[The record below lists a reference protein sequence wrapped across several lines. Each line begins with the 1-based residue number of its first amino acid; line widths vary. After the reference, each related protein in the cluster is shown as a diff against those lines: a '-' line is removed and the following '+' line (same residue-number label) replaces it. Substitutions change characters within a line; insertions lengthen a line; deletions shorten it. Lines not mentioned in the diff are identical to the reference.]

1 MKIFRTILDKMYSV
15 KFINKYFKPI
25 LNALDEAMFGTD
37 KTTAG
42 TPHISDS
49 LDIKRYMSIVII
61 CLMPA
66 TLASIYFFGIKIILM
81 IAVSYAAGGIVE
93 VLFAIIRKKEIHEG
107 FLVTGI
113 IFPLTLSPTTP
124 LWVVA
129 VGVMFGALFGKE
141 IFGGT
146 GKNIFNPAL
155 VGRLFIT
162 IAFPGI
168 MSAAY
173 QIPLTDVITAAT
185 PLIDFK
191 NTQVM
196 APFLDLLLGGTA
208 GSIGEVFRIGIIAGG
223 LCLIWSKV
231 SNWRVP
237 LFYLGTVV
245 VLSYF
250 GNLLM
255 PEKIA
260 EPLFQLLTGGLL
272 FGAFFMAS
280 DPVTSPY
287 TKAGKIT
294 FGILCGLLTVLIR
307 SFSGYI
313 EGVMF
318 SIVIMNGFS
327 PLIDQIIVSFRFREI
342 KVIEV
347 KVKEE

>member
-1 MKIFRTILDKMYSV
+1 MKIFRIILDKMYSV
-15 KFINKYFKPI
+15 KFINKFFKPI
-25 LNALDEAMFGTD
+25 LNALDEALFGTD
-37 KTTAG
+37 KTTIG
-42 TPHISDS
+42 TLHISDS

-66 TLASIYFFGIKIILM
+66 TLASIYFFGVKVLLM
-81 IAVSYAAGGIVE
+81 IAVSYAAGGFVE
-93 VLFAIIRKKEIHEG
+93 VLFAVVRKKEIHEG

-113 IFPLTLSPTTP
+113 IFPLTLSPQTP

-173 QIPLTDVITAAT
+173 QIPLTDVITTAT
-185 PLIDFK
+185 PLLDFK
-191 NTQVM
+191 NTQEIV
-196 APFLDLLLGGTA
+196 PYIDLLFGGTA

-223 LCLIWSKV
+223 LGLIWSKV

-237 LFYLGTVV
+237 LFYLLTVAAFSFV
-245 VLSYF
+245 
-250 GNLLM
+250 GNIFM

-260 EPLFQLLTGGLL
+260 EPIFQLLTGGLL

-287 TKAGKIT
+287 TRAGKII
-294 FGILCGLLTVLIR
+294 FGILCGFLTVLIR

-327 PLIDQIIVSFRFREI
+327 PLIDQIVVSYKFR
-342 KVIEV
+342 EV
-347 KVKEE
+347 KVKEES